1 MDNATRLQ
9 YLEAM
14 GIDVWVSRRSPVAVQ
29 APQAT
34 NDGDGLI
41 ENVGWADDYRDA
53 EGIPISVKG
62 EIPERQAAPAFT
74 AFGTS
79 NTSAIAEQ
87 PETHPT
93 HYDRSIDGAGY
104 ADTYHAESPD
114 SWDAFYAANVA
125 VQDQPKH
132 HGHTTDH
139 AAWTDLQHEV
149 AVCRAC
155 GLCETRTQTVFG
167 VGNKRATWMLI
178 GEAPGQN
185 EDLQGEPFVG
195 RAGQLLTEML
205 RAIGLKREEVYI
217 ANMLKCRPPNN
228 RDPQADEVAACHNF
242 LQRQIALLQPK
253 IILAVG
259 RIAAQNLLKT
269 QQPLAKLRGVRH
281 QLDNIPLIVIHHPAY
296 LLRSLP
302 EKAKAW
308 EDLQFA
314 MSVYKAQE

>member
-14 GIDVWVSRRSPVAVQ
+14 GIDVWVSRHPPIAVQ
-29 APQAT
+29 APQA
-34 NDGDGLI
+34 I
-41 ENVGWADDYRDA
+41 EDESNHVGWAEYNEAHQSNHDEYSGHDVAGYEETNHA
-53 EGIPISVKG
+53 EFIEPRTSV
-62 EIPERQAAPAFT
+62 
-74 AFGTS
+74 
-79 NTSAIAEQ
+79 
-87 PETHPT
+87 HPT
-93 HYDRSIDGAGY
+93 QAP
-104 ADTYHAESPD
+104 HA
-114 SWDAFYAANVA
+114 
-125 VQDQPKH
+125 
-132 HGHTTDH
+132 TDH
-139 AAWTDLQHEV
+139 AWTDLQHEV
-149 AVCRAC
+149 ASCRAC

-167 VGNKRATWMLI
+167 VGNKHATWMLI

-195 RAGQLLTEML
+195 KAGQLLTEML

-217 ANMLKCRPPNN
+217 ANMLKCRPPHN
-228 RDPQADEVAACHNF
+228 RDPQTEEVAACHNF

-269 QQPLAKLRGVRH
+269 QQPLGKLRGVRH
-281 QLDNIPLIVIHHPAY
+281 RLDNIPLIVIHHPAY
-296 LLRSLP
+296 LLRSPL

-314 MSVYKAQE
+314 LNCMDAGGSATSGTVAESVYQELE